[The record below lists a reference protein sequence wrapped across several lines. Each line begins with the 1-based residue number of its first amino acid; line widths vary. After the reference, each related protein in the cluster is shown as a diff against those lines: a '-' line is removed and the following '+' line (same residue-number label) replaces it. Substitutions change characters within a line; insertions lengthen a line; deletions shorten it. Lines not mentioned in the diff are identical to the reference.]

1 MNLVLA
7 PGVLEA
13 IVRHAGAS
21 APNEGCGLI
30 VGKNRVGE
38 RLAPMTNVLASS
50 VAYEMDPAELI
61 RTLRHARESGD
72 DLIAI
77 YHSHPKGPPTL
88 SKTDIER
95 AFYPEAAQIIVSL
108 ETLDRPA
115 VRAFRIIDGEPLEIE
130 LHAIV

>member
-13 IVRHAGAS
+13 IVRHVEAC

-38 RLAPMTNVLASS
+38 RLSPMTNVLASS

-72 DLIAI
+72 ELIAI
-77 YHSHPKGPPTL
+77 YHSHPQGPPAL

-95 AFYPEAAQIIVSL
+95 AYYPQAAQIIVSL
-108 ETLDRPA
+108 ETLNSPV
-115 VRAFRIIDGEPLEIE
+115 VRAFRIVDGEPFEIE
-130 LHAIV
+130 LRAIV